1 MFTPIKKY
9 ANPSRAMPAVE
20 DASTGVQPCV
30 GGEFGDSGIRGY
42 VGDEGRE
49 DG

>member
-9 ANPSRAMPAVE
+9 DNPSRVTPAVE

-30 GGEFGDSGIRGY
+30 GGGFGDSGIH
-42 VGDEGRE
+42 VGGEGVE
-49 DG
+49 GG